1 MVEKLYN
8 IFLRHPVISIDTRQ
22 IKEDCI
28 FFALKGPNYDG
39 NKFASKA
46 LECGAAFAIVDN
58 KECSLDHRYIMVN
71 DVLESLQELAKHH
84 RSKLNCTLLAITG
97 TNGKTTSKELCQKV
111 LKNKF
116 RTKATRGNLN
126 NQIGVPLSL
135 LSIDHEDEFAII
147 EMGAS
152 QIGDIDFLCHIAQPN
167 IGVIT
172 NVGKAH
178 LEGFRS
184 LDGVLRTKTE
194 LYKYLIKKNL
204 PIFIKDN
211 QSLLLSKIPEIYP
224 KISYGELN
232 SSTFKI
238 ELIEAQP
245 YCKVMVGTE
254 KIQSRLIG
262 DFNFENIALSIA
274 VGLNFGVE
282 MKNIKEAIENY
293 IPSNNRSQII
303 QSKKNTIL
311 LDAYNSNPMSI
322 ENAIANLSK
331 ISHPKKAMIIGDM
344 FELGIEADKEHINLI
359 QLCLKSGIK
368 NVILIGETLHRL
380 NKTDFV
386 SFAKK
391 DELIDYLKDNIIS
404 STFILVKGSRSL
416 ELEKIKDYL

>member
-8 IFLRHPVISIDTRQ
+8 YFLCHSVISTDTRK
-22 IKEDCI
+22 IKENCI
-28 FFALKGPNYDG
+28 FFALKGLNYDG

-46 LECGAAFAIVDN
+46 IEYGAALAIIDN
-58 KECSLDHRYIMVN
+58 KEYALDQRYLLVD
-71 DVLESLQELAKHH
+71 DVLESLQELAKYH
-84 RSKLNCTLLAITG
+84 RSKLNCTLIAITG

-116 RTKATRGNLN
+116 RTKATKGNLN
-126 NQIGVPLSL
+126 NHIGVPLSIL
-135 LSIDHEDEFAII
+135 AINHEDEFAII

-172 NVGKAH
+172 NIGKAH
-178 LEGFRS
+178 LEGFGS
-184 LDGVLRTKTE
+184 LEGVLRTKTE
-194 LYKYLIKKNL
+194 LYKYLVAKNL
-204 PIFIKDN
+204 PIFVKDD
-211 QSLLLSKIPEIYP
+211 QSLLLSKIPKNYS
-224 KISYGELN
+224 KLSYGELG
-232 SSTFKI
+232 SSNFKI
-238 ELIEAQP
+238 EMTEAQP
-245 YCKVMVGTE
+245 YCKVRVGKE

-262 DFNFENIALSIA
+262 DYNFDNIALSIA

-282 MKNIKEAIENY
+282 IKDIKEAIENY

-322 ENAIANLSK
+322 QNAIANLCK

-344 FELGIEADKEHINLI
+344 LELGIESDREHTKLI
-359 QLCLKSGIK
+359 QLCIKSGIK
-368 NVILIGETLHRL
+368 DIILIGETLHRL
-380 NKTDFV
+380 NKTNFA

-391 DELIDYLKDNIIS
+391 DELIDYLEANIIC

-416 ELEKIKDYL
+416 ELEKITNYL

>member
-8 IFLRHPVISIDTRQ
+8 YFLCHSVICTDTRK
-22 IKEDCI
+22 IKENCI
-28 FFALKGPNYDG
+28 FFALKGPKYDG

-46 LECGAAFAIVDN
+46 LEYGAALAIVDN
-58 KECSLDHRYIMVN
+58 KKYALDKRYFLVD
-71 DVLESLQELAKHH
+71 DVLKSLQELAKHH
-84 RSKLNCTLLAITG
+84 RSKLNCTLIAITG

-116 RTKATRGNLN
+116 KTKATKGNLN
-126 NQIGVPLSL
+126 NHIGVPLSI
-135 LSIDHEDEFAII
+135 LSINHEDEFAII

-152 QIGDIDFLCHIAQPN
+152 QIGDISFLCHIAQPS

-172 NVGKAH
+172 NIGKAH
-178 LEGFRS
+178 LEGFGS

-194 LYKYLIKKNL
+194 LYKYLGGKKL
-204 PIFIKDN
+204 PIFIKDDQN
-211 QSLLLSKIPEIYP
+211 LLLSKIP
-224 KISYGELN
+224 KICHKLSYGELN

-238 ELIEAQP
+238 EMIEAQP
-245 YCKVMVGTE
+245 YCKVIVGKE

-262 DFNFENIALSIA
+262 DFNFDNIALSIA

-282 MKNIKEAIENY
+282 IKDIKEAIENY

-322 ENAIANLSK
+322 ENAIANLCK

-344 FELGIEADKEHINLI
+344 LELGIESDKEHIKLI

-368 NVILIGETLHRL
+368 DIFLIGEKLHEL
-380 NKTDFV
+380 NKTDFT
-386 SFAKK
+386 SFAKR
-391 DELIDYLKDNIIS
+391 DELIDYLKDNNIS

-416 ELEKIKDYL
+416 ELEKITDYL